1 MKLEAQAQALL
12 DLVEADRARQVA
24 AILGEAQRRAAA
36 LLAQAHAEARK
47 RMREAFAEQR
57 ALHRERIAAAMAR
70 LATQRRL
77 HQQQRTAALL
87 QRAWQR
93 LPDELQQRWREPAA
107 RTAWVAA
114 VVGAAKARMPR
125 SPWRIVHAPDWSVA
139 EQHALRAGWPLAPDA
154 EPDFEPDA
162 APAFEPDA
170 RIRAGLKVAA
180 AGNLIDGT
188 LDGLLAERGDI
199 ESRLL
204 RLLESATDEAAAAP
218 AAGSNP

>member
-12 DLVEADRARQVA
+12 DLVEADRARQVE

-36 LLAQAHAEARK
+36 LQAQTHAEARK

-57 ALHRERIAAAMAR
+57 ALHSDRIAAAMAR

-107 RTAWVAA
+107 RAAWVAA

-125 SPWRIVHAPDWSVA
+125 SPWRILHAPDWPVA
-139 EQHALRAGWPLAPDA
+139 EQHALRAGWPLG
-154 EPDFEPDA
+154 PDA

-204 RLLESATDEAAAAP
+204 RQLESASAEETTAP
-218 AAGSNP
+218 RPGSNP